1 GRYRPIRCD
10 DRQIHEDGSM
20 SPFRTAAALLVLIT
34 TAASAQST
42 HWYRGNTHT
51 HSLNSD
57 GDSPPDSLAR
67 WYRDHGYSFLFITD
81 HETLTDP
88 VPLNARFGTPTFLLI
103 RGEEITQ
110 RVADPNHADKRRQA
124 HINGLGV

>member
-1 GRYRPIRCD
+1 
-10 DRQIHEDGSM
+10 M
-20 SPFRTAAALLVLIT
+20 LVLLVALMSWL
-34 TAASAQST
+34 TARATPTHAQT
-42 HWYRGNTHT
+42 KWFRGNTHT

-88 VPLNARFGTPTFLLI
+88 EPDRKSV
-103 RGEEITQ
+103 
-110 RVADPNHADKRRQA
+110 V
-124 HINGLGV
+124 